1 MNETQWPLLGLF
13 SILIILALFGNLLV
27 CAAILWDRSLRK
39 QPENLF
45 LVSLAVSDLLV
56 SVLVMVFAAVN
67 DILGYWP
74 FGQFYCQFWIS
85 FDITTCTASILNLCA
100 ISLDRYWHISRP
112 MVYIRYCNRR
122 RINYVI
128 VLVWLIS
135 AGIGAAP
142 LGFDFGSKVTINTFV
157 SDGRSINNL
166 TYFSLTG
173 LPVCE
178 MRLPLPYAIS
188 SSMASFFLPAMV
200 MVILYTKLYLY
211 ARKHVRSIKTQLQ
224 QATSFLI
231 MQLASEKIREVT
243 AATLK
248 GEALLPPDSPATERT
263 TMTVSRHYSR
273 RSTTTTTATPRRG
286 DNKTSS
292 QNKVESIRSSIFSKL
307 NFLCPARFKNQRS
320 PQDPHTPAA
329 HNRSNISDQ
338 KARLETEVRI
348 VSKSNVSFFSL
359 TLGVIMGTFLVCWLP
374 FFTVNILR
382 AWLPEI
388 FSPKT
393 IMAVT
398 WLGYANSSANPLIYS
413 IFNRDF
419 RRAFK
424 KIIVKVFGCCWEEP
438 DLNKSISSR
447 YAAPDQIERRRS
459 CTRSSESAHDNNNDA
474 NATRLNL
481 LSNNNEETIP
491 E

>member
-1 MNETQWPLLGLF
+1 MNEVQWPLLALF

-142 LGFDFGSKVTINTFV
+142 LGFDFGSKVTIN
-157 SDGRSINNL
+157 
-166 TYFSLTG
+166 SLTG

-188 SSMASFFLPAMV
+188 SSMVSFFLPAMV

-231 MQLASEKIREVT
+231 MQLASEKIRE
-243 AATLK
+243 
-248 GEALLPPDSPATERT
+248 
-263 TMTVSRHYSR
+263 
-273 RSTTTTTATPRRG
+273 
-286 DNKTSS
+286 
-292 QNKVESIRSSIFSKL
+292 IRSSIFSKL

-338 KARLETEVRI
+338 KARL
-348 VSKSNVSFFSL
+348 

-388 FSPKT
+388 FSSRT

-424 KIIVKVFGCCWEEP
+424 KIIVKVIGCCWEEP

-481 LSNNNEETIP
+481 LSNNNEPTIP

>member
-1 MNETQWPLLGLF
+1 MNDLQWPLLGLF
-13 SILIILALFGNLLV
+13 SVLIILALFGNLLV

-56 SVLVMVFAAVN
+56 SVLVMLFAAVN

-142 LGFDFGSKVTINTFV
+142 LGFGFGSKVTIN
-157 SDGRSINNL
+157 N
-166 TYFSLTG
+166 LTG

-178 MRLPLPYAIS
+178 MRLPLPYAIG
-188 SSMASFFLPAMV
+188 SSMVSFFLPAMV

-231 MQLASEKIREVT
+231 MQLASEKIREI
-243 AATLK
+243 
-248 GEALLPPDSPATERT
+248 RT
-263 TMTVSRHYSR
+263 
-273 RSTTTTTATPRRG
+273 
-286 DNKTSS
+286 
-292 QNKVESIRSSIFSKL
+292 SIFSKL
-307 NFLCPARFKNQRS
+307 NFLCPTRFKNQRS

-338 KARLETEVRI
+338 KAR
-348 VSKSNVSFFSL
+348 L

-388 FSPKT
+388 FSSKT

-424 KIIVKVFGCCWEEP
+424 KIIVRVFGCCWEEP
-438 DLNKSISSR
+438 DLNKSI
-447 YAAPDQIERRRS
+447 YAAPDNIERRRS

>member
-1 MNETQWPLLGLF
+1 MYHDDGMLLNSMNDLQWPLLGLF
-13 SILIILALFGNLLV
+13 SVLIILALFGNLLV

-56 SVLVMVFAAVN
+56 SVLVMLFAAVN

-142 LGFDFGSKVTINTFV
+142 LGFGFGSKVTIN
-157 SDGRSINNL
+157 N
-166 TYFSLTG
+166 LTG

-178 MRLPLPYAIS
+178 MRLPLPYAIG
-188 SSMASFFLPAMV
+188 SSMVSFFLPAMV

-231 MQLASEKIREVT
+231 MQLASEKIREVIIYFHFLD
-243 AATLK
+243 APSRIVFQQFSMFAFYIF
-248 GEALLPPDSPATERT
+248 LPRSES
-263 TMTVSRHYSR
+263 TVRQ
-273 RSTTTTTATPRRG
+273 T
-286 DNKTSS
+286 
-292 QNKVESIRSSIFSKL
+292 
-307 NFLCPARFKNQRS
+307 
-320 PQDPHTPAA
+320 
-329 HNRSNISDQ
+329 
-338 KARLETEVRI
+338 RI
-348 VSKSNVSFFSL
+348 VSKSKASFFSL

-388 FSPKT
+388 FSSKT

-424 KIIVKVFGCCWEEP
+424 KIIVRVFGCCWEEP

-447 YAAPDQIERRRS
+447 YAAPDNIERRRS

>member
-1 MNETQWPLLGLF
+1 MNDVNWPLLALF
-13 SILIILALFGNLLV
+13 IVLILLALFGNLLV

-56 SVLVMVFAAVN
+56 SILVMIFAAAN

-74 FGQFYCQFWIS
+74 FREFYCRFWIS
-85 FDITTCTASILNLCA
+85 FDITCCTASILNLCA

-128 VLVWLIS
+128 IIVWLIS
-135 AGIGAAP
+135 AAIGAAP
-142 LGFDFGSKVTINTFV
+142 LGFGYAQFIDKSSNSTS
-157 SDGRSINNL
+157 SDYPMCAMALS
-166 TYFSLTG
+166 
-173 LPVCE
+173 
-178 MRLPLPYAIS
+178 MPYAITS
-188 SSMASFFLPAMV
+188 SFLSFFLPAAV

-248 GEALLPPDSPATERT
+248 GEALLAPDSPSTERT
-263 TMTVSRHYSR
+263 AMASSTRTPAVRLHGGSR
-273 RSTTTTTATPRRG
+273 RSTTTTTVTLSTPKRENYG
-286 DNKTSS
+286 LTTTTTSS
-292 QNKVESIRSSIFSKL
+292 CMPPLNKVESIRTSIFSKL
-307 NFLCPARFKNQRS
+307 SFLCPARFKSRGS
-320 PQDPHTPAA
+320 AQDQHTPSTQ
-329 HNRSNISDQ
+329 NRSNISDQ
-338 KARLETEVRI
+338 KARL
-348 VSKSNVSFFSL
+348 
-359 TLGVIMGTFLVCWLP
+359 TLGVIMGTFLLCWTP
-374 FFTVNILR
+374 FFIINILR
-382 AWLPEI
+382 PCLGNI
-388 FSPKT
+388 SPS
-393 IMAVT
+393 IYSAVT

-424 KIIVKVFGCCWEEP
+424 KIIINIFGCCWEEP

-447 YAAPDQIERRRS
+447 FAPPEIERRRS
-459 CTRSSESAHDNNNDA
+459 CTKSSESNNDNNNIEHG
-474 NATRLNL
+474 NATRLTL
-481 LSNNNEETIP
+481 LANNNEEVIV
-491 E
+491 EEN

>member
-142 LGFDFGSKVTINTFV
+142 LGFDFGSKVTINT
-157 SDGRSINNL
+157 
-166 TYFSLTG
+166 LTG

-338 KARLETEVRI
+338 KARL
-348 VSKSNVSFFSL
+348 

-388 FSPKT
+388 FSSKT

>member
-1 MNETQWPLLGLF
+1 MDEVQWPLLVLF
-13 SILIILALFGNLLV
+13 FILILLALFGNLLV

-56 SVLVMVFAAVN
+56 SVLVMVFAAAN

-74 FGQFYCQFWIS
+74 FGQIYCQFWIS
-85 FDITTCTASILNLCA
+85 FDITCCTASILNLCA

-128 VLVWLIS
+128 IVVWLLS
-135 AGIGAAP
+135 AAIGAAP
-142 LGFDFGSKVTINTFV
+142 LGFGFGSKVTINN
-157 SDGRSINNL
+157 S
-166 TYFSLTG
+166 TG

-178 MRLPLPYAIS
+178 MRLPLVYAIS
-188 SSMASFFLPAMV
+188 SSMLSFFLPAAV

-248 GEALLPPDSPATERT
+248 GEALLPPDSPATTERSVIT
-263 TMTVSRHYSR
+263 R
-273 RSTTTTTATPRRG
+273 RSTISRTPQREQRLLM
-286 DNKTSS
+286 TSS
-292 QNKVESIRSSIFSKL
+292 SNKINSMRTTIFSKL
-307 NFLCPARFKNQRS
+307 SFFCPSRFKNS
-320 PQDPHTPAA
+320 GSDANPQTPAA
-329 HNRSNISDQ
+329 HNRNNISDQ
-338 KARLETEVRI
+338 KAR
-348 VSKSNVSFFSL
+348 L

-374 FFTVNILR
+374 FFIVNIMR
-382 AWLPEI
+382 SWAPHI
-388 FSPKT
+388 FNTTS
-393 IMAVT
+393 ILAVT

-424 KIIVKVFGCCWEEP
+424 KIIVNIFGCCWQEP

-447 YAAPDQIERRRS
+447 YAAPEIERKRS
-459 CTRSSESAHDNNNDA
+459 CTKSSESAHENNNEFGT
-474 NATRLNL
+474 TRLNL
-481 LSNNNEETIP
+481 LSNNNEIIVE
-491 E
+491 EQ

>member
-1 MNETQWPLLGLF
+1 MNEVQWPLLALF

-142 LGFDFGSKVTINTFV
+142 LGFDFGSKVTIN
-157 SDGRSINNL
+157 
-166 TYFSLTG
+166 SLTG

-188 SSMASFFLPAMV
+188 SSMVSFFLPAMV

-231 MQLASEKIREVT
+231 MQLASEKIREV
-243 AATLK
+243 
-248 GEALLPPDSPATERT
+248 G
-263 TMTVSRHYSR
+263 YY
-273 RSTTTTTATPRRG
+273 G
-286 DNKTSS
+286 
-292 QNKVESIRSSIFSKL
+292 
-307 NFLCPARFKNQRS
+307 FL
-320 PQDPHTPAA
+320 
-329 HNRSNISDQ
+329 
-338 KARLETEVRI
+338 
-348 VSKSNVSFFSL
+348 FF
-359 TLGVIMGTFLVCWLP
+359 
-374 FFTVNILR
+374 
-382 AWLPEI
+382 
-388 FSPKT
+388 
-393 IMAVT
+393 
-398 WLGYANSSANPLIYS
+398 
-413 IFNRDF
+413 
-419 RRAFK
+419 
-424 KIIVKVFGCCWEEP
+424 
-438 DLNKSISSR
+438 
-447 YAAPDQIERRRS
+447 
-459 CTRSSESAHDNNNDA
+459 
-474 NATRLNL
+474 
-481 LSNNNEETIP
+481 
-491 E
+491 